1 MFTIYGVPL
10 SIHVRKVIVA
20 ALEKRL
26 EHRVEVVFPF
36 DPPPGWRDL
45 SPTGKIPALRHGDL
59 TLADSSVILAYLEK
73 RFPEVPLNPSDPS
86 QYARALWFEEYVD
99 SQIAPDVIGLF
110 HQRVL
115 GPMLHKKEPD
125 TAVVRKLL
133 HEDLPPKLDYLEA
146 SLQGDYFVAGR
157 VSVADITLASD
168 LMIFHYVGCKLD
180 AARHPNLLAHFQ
192 RMLGRES
199 FRTALAAEQPFAEQ
213 MGLDRSFLRA
223 VGAGREKEGKLSDAA
238 LIPGSG

>member
-10 SIHVRKVIVA
+10 SIHVRKVIIA

-26 EHRVEVVFPF
+26 EHRVETVFPF

-45 SPTGKIPALRHGDL
+45 SPTGKIPALKHGEL
-59 TLADSSVILAYLEK
+59 TLADSSVIVAYLER
-73 RFPEVPLNPSDPS
+73 RFPELPLNPSEPA

-110 HQRVL
+110 HQKVL

-125 TAVVRKLL
+125 AAVVRRLL
-133 HEDLPPKLDYLEA
+133 NEDLPPKFDYLEA
-146 SLQGDYFVAGR
+146 SLEGEFFVGGR
-157 VSVADITLASD
+157 MSVADITLASD
-168 LMIFHYVGCKLD
+168 LTIFHYLGFALD
-180 AARHPNLLAHFQ
+180 AARHPNLLAHFK

-199 FRTALAAEQPFAEQ
+199 FRAALAAEQPFAER
-213 MGLDRSFLRA
+213 MGLDRSFLQRA
-223 VGAGREKEGKLSDAA
+223 A
-238 LIPGSG
+238 

>member
-26 EHRVEVVFPF
+26 EHSVEVVFPF

-45 SPTGKIPALRHGDL
+45 SPTGKIPALRHEGL
-59 TLADSSVILAYLEK
+59 TLADSSVIVAYLEK
-73 RFPEVPLNPSDPS
+73 RFPELPLTPSDPV

-99 SQIAPDVIGLF
+99 SQIAPDVIALF
-110 HQRVL
+110 HQKVL

-125 TAVVRKLL
+125 AAVIRRLM
-133 HEDLPPKLDYLEA
+133 HEELPPKLDYLES
-146 SLQGDYFVAGR
+146 SLHGDCFVGGR
-157 VSVADITLASD
+157 ISVADITLASD
-168 LMIFHYVGCKLD
+168 LTIFHYLGCTLD
-180 AARHPNLLAHFQ
+180 AARHPNLLAHFK

-199 FRTALAAEQPFAEQ
+199 FRKALAAEQPFAER
-213 MGLDRSFLRA
+213 MGLDRGFLQRA
-223 VGAGREKEGKLSDAA
+223 A
-238 LIPGSG
+238 

>member
-26 EHRVEVVFPF
+26 EHTVEVVFPF
-36 DPPPGWRDL
+36 DPPAGWRDL
-45 SPTGKIPALRHGDL
+45 SPTGKIPALKHGDL
-59 TLADSSVILAYLEK
+59 TLADSSVIVAYLEK
-73 RFPEVPLNPSDPS
+73 RFPELPLNPSEPA

-110 HQRVL
+110 HQKVL
-115 GPMLHKKEPD
+115 GPMLHEKEPD
-125 TAVVRKLL
+125 AAVVRRLL

-146 SLQGDYFVAGR
+146 SLYGEYFVGAR
-157 VSVADITLASD
+157 PSVADITLASD
-168 LMIFHYVGCKLD
+168 LTIFHYLGCKLD
-180 AARHPNLLAHFQ
+180 AARHPNLQAHFN

-199 FRTALAAEQPFAEQ
+199 FRRALAAEQPFVER
-213 MGLDRSFLRA
+213 MGLDCGFLQQ
-223 VGAGREKEGKLSDAA
+223 AA
-238 LIPGSG
+238 

>member
-26 EHRVEVVFPF
+26 EHRVETVFPF

-45 SPTGKIPALRHGDL
+45 SPTGKIPAMKHGDL
-59 TLADSSVILAYLEK
+59 TLADSSVIVAYLEK
-73 RFPEVPLNPSDPS
+73 RFPELPLNPSDPA

-110 HQRVL
+110 RQKVL
-115 GPMLHKKEPD
+115 GPRLHQQAPD
-125 TAVVRKLL
+125 PAVVGRLL
-133 HEDLPPKLDYLEA
+133 NEDLPPKLDYLERA
-146 SLQGDYFVAGR
+146 LDGSDYLVGGR

-168 LMIFHYVGCKLD
+168 LTIFHYLGCTLD
-180 AARHPNLLAHFQ
+180 AARHPNLLAHFK
-192 RMLGRES
+192 RMLKRDS
-199 FRTALAAEQPFAEQ
+199 FRQALAAEQPFAEN
-213 MGLDRSFLRA
+213 MGLDRGFLQ
-223 VGAGREKEGKLSDAA
+223 AA
-238 LIPGSG
+238 

>member
-10 SIHVRKVIVA
+10 SIHVRKVIVT

-26 EHRVEVVFPF
+26 EHQVETVFPF

-45 SPTGKIPALRHGDL
+45 SPTGKIPAMKHGDL
-59 TLADSSVILAYLEK
+59 TLADSSVIVAYLEK
-73 RFPEVPLNPSDPS
+73 RFPELPLNPSDPA

-110 HQRVL
+110 HQKVL

-125 TAVVRKLL
+125 PAVVRRLL
-133 HEDLPPKLDYLEA
+133 NEDLPPKLDYLER
-146 SLQGDYFVAGR
+146 SLDGEYFVGGR

-168 LMIFHYVGCKLD
+168 LTIFHYLGCTLD
-180 AARHPNLLAHFQ
+180 AARHPNLLAHFK
-192 RMLGRES
+192 RMLQRDS
-199 FRTALAAEQPFAEQ
+199 FRKALAAEQPFA
-213 MGLDRSFLRA
+213 
-223 VGAGREKEGKLSDAA
+223 
-238 LIPGSG
+238 

>member
-26 EHRVEVVFPF
+26 QHNVEVVFPF

-45 SPTGKIPALRHGDL
+45 SPTGKIPALKHDGL
-59 TLADSSVILAYLEK
+59 TLADSSVIVAYLEK
-73 RFPEVPLNPSDPS
+73 RFPELPLNPSDPA

-110 HQRVL
+110 HQKVL
-115 GPMLHKKEPD
+115 GPMLHRKGPD
-125 TAVVRKLL
+125 AAVVSRLL

-146 SLQGDYFVAGR
+146 SLQGEYFVGGR
-157 VSVADITLASD
+157 MSVADITLASD
-168 LMIFHYVGCKLD
+168 LTIFHYLGCELD
-180 AARHPNLLAHFQ
+180 TARHPNLVAHFK

-213 MGLDRSFLRA
+213 MGLDRGFLQRA
-223 VGAGREKEGKLSDAA
+223 A
-238 LIPGSG
+238 